1 MKDDIFRRASEA
13 FEVLSDLAPE
23 HIDLVQ
29 QSGMAVQVP
38 AGEYLFQPGDRCDGL
53 GFVVEGSVKVSVLS
67 ESGRELVLYR
77 VGRGESCTVTASCL
91 VSGRPFAAQG
101 VAEEPIAALAV
112 PRDVFTTMLEQSPV
126 FRSFVLDIFSGR
138 ITHLMELVHEVAF
151 NKLDR
156 RLRRRLLELGPVVNL
171 THQEMADELGTSR
184 EIISRILESFADAG
198 AVSLGRKRIVV
209 EDPSALDAL

>member
-29 QSGMAVQVP
+29 RFGSAVHVLSG
-38 AGEYLFQPGDRCDGL
+38 EFLFQPGDRCDGL